1 MTCYNA
7 AAMVDPDEIVLL
19 AANGVSMR
27 EIAASHRMS
36 EDEVRAIID
45 REAARCFEAA
55 HLRRQFLLEARRL
68 RELGQ
73 KYYAKAM
80 AGDGDVNSAA
90 IYIKASERLATLSG
104 LNHPVSYGVQ
114 VIASDPPAE
123 PSSTDR
129 IEQALAALRNRAI
142 TAQ

>member
-1 MTCYNA
+1 MCYNGG
-7 AAMVDPDEIVLL
+7 MPVDPDEIVLL
-19 AANGVSMR
+19 AANGVLMR
-27 EIAASHRMS
+27 EIALQHRIS

-45 REAARCFEAA
+45 QEAARCFEAA

-104 LNHPVSYGVQ
+104 GNHPIGYAVQ
-114 VIASDPPAE
+114 LIANDPLPSE
-123 PSSTDR
+123 PSS
-129 IEQALAALRNRAI
+129 
-142 TAQ
+142 